1 MKLPISGGPRGP
13 SRPPTHPELDAAK
26 LMRLG
31 VALEDA
37 ASGGALTTAMVD
49 ELSQELGVDASRL
62 FAAAALTTEL
72 AFANERDVQFAVC
85 VGGCQGWGALACVDA
100 LVEIY
105 QERDADERPL
115 FDIVPKRCLDRCSQ
129 PPAVMVHTRDGVAT
143 LPEATPSG
151 LADAVAAACADS

>member
-1 MKLPISGGPRGP
+1 MKLPIGGGPRGP
-13 SRPPTHPELDAAK
+13 SRPPTHPELDATR
-26 LMRLG
+26 LMRFG
-31 VALEDA
+31 AALEEA
-37 ASGGALTTAMVD
+37 ASGGRLTTARID
-49 ELSQELGVDASRL
+49 DLAQEIGVDASRL

-72 AFANERDVQFAVC
+72 AIASEREVQFAVC

-105 QERDADERPL
+105 QERDADGQPL

-143 LPEATPSG
+143 LPEATPAS
-151 LADAVAAACADS
+151 LADAVAAACGDP